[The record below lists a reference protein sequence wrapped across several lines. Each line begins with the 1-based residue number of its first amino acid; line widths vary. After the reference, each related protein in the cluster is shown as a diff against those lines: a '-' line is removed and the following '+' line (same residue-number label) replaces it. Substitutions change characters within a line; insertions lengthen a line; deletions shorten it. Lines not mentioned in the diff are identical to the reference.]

1 MFFVLSLQT
10 ARLCWNVSGSRGGR
24 EQSTF
29 LKWLALITTILVS
42 TSWMTQMELESITLN
57 LNTDKTLSE
66 STQRSS
72 ESGWPGEGR
81 NQWPGKHWRRC
92 YVILNLV
99 LLLVRLKSWN
109 WSKPCRLYY
118 KFWYINYWNYWSKI
132 SSHAHNIFTI
142 YHKSKHFCA
151 YIYSIALYSMVY

>member
-10 ARLCWNVSGSRGGR
+10 ARLWWNASRSKGGR
-24 EQSTF
+24 EPSTF
-29 LKWLALITTILVS
+29 QERLALITASLAS
-42 TSWMTQMELESITLN
+42 CSWMTPMELESITW
-57 LNTDKTLSE
+57 NTNTEEMLCR

-72 ESGWPGEGR
+72 ESGQLGGGSS
-81 NQWPGKHWRRC
+81 QWAGKHWLRC
-92 YVILNLV
+92 YVILLLV
-99 LLLVRLKSWN
+99 LLLMRLKSWN
-109 WSKPCRLYY
+109 WSKLCWLYY
-118 KFWYINYWNYWSKI
+118 KFWYINYWSKF